1 MNNLKTYTV
10 TVTRIDN
17 SKDTFIMTGISR
29 RNIFKQLND
38 RIRQGDARLETLLL
52 LKLLNKLIGSFIN

>member
-17 SKDTFIMTGISR
+17 SKDIFIMAGISR
-29 RNIFKQLND
+29 RNIFKQLNG
-38 RIRQGDARLETLLL
+38 RIRQGDAFRNPIVT
-52 LKLLNKLIGSFIN
+52 

>member
-17 SKDTFIMTGISR
+17 SKDTFKMTGTSR

-38 RIRQGDARLETLLL
+38 RIRQGEAFRNSIVSE
-52 LKLLNKLIGSFIN
+52 IAE

>member
-17 SKDTFIMTGISR
+17 SKDTFKMTGTSR

>member
-17 SKDTFIMTGISR
+17 SKDTFKMTGTSR

-38 RIRQGDARLETLLL
+38 RIRQGEAFRNSIVTEIAECQYLWL
-52 LKLLNKLIGSFIN
+52 

>member
-17 SKDTFIMTGISR
+17 SKDTFKMTGTSH

-38 RIRQGDARLETLLL
+38 RIRQGEAFRNSIVTE
-52 LKLLNKLIGSFIN
+52 IAEC

>member
-17 SKDTFIMTGISR
+17 SKDTFKMTGTSR

-38 RIRQGDARLETLLL
+38 RIRQGDTFRNPIVTEIAE
-52 LKLLNKLIGSFIN
+52 

>member
-29 RNIFKQLND
+29 RNIFKQND
-38 RIRQGDARLETLLL
+38 CIRQGDAFRNSIVT
-52 LKLLNKLIGSFIN
+52 

>member
-17 SKDTFIMTGISR
+17 SKDTLIMTGISR
-29 RNIFKQLND
+29 LNIFKQLND
-38 RIRQGDARLETLLL
+38 RIRQGDAFRNPIVT
-52 LKLLNKLIGSFIN
+52 

>member
-17 SKDTFIMTGISR
+17 SKDTFIMTGINR

-38 RIRQGDARLETLLL
+38 RIRQGDAFRNPIVIE
-52 LKLLNKLIGSFIN
+52 IAE

>member
-17 SKDTFIMTGISR
+17 SKDTFKMTGTSR
-29 RNIFKQLND
+29 RNIFKQLNETVLD
-38 RIRQGDARLETLLL
+38 KVKRLETLLL
-52 LKLLNKLIGSFIN
+52 LKLLNKRTNK

>member
-1 MNNLKTYTV
+1 MNNIKTYTV

-38 RIRQGDARLETLLL
+38 RIKQRFRCLSLLL
-52 LKLLNKLIGSFIN
+52 FYWTLFLLILLIR